1 MIRDFKKLKKKKAR
15 LAAITA
21 VDEKNLIYHFLLD
34 NKLKNI
40 RVKVNEGVTQS
51 ITKLFP
57 NAEFYEREIFE
68 TFGIKFKG
76 NKNLKHLFLREDV
89 KTPMKG

>member
-1 MIRDFKKLKKKKAR
+1 MLYDFKKLKEKGAR

-21 VDEKNLIYHFLLD
+21 VNEKNLIYHFFL
-34 NKLKNI
+34 NGKLENI
-40 RVKVNEGVTQS
+40 KIKVRNNNTPS

-68 TFGIKFKG
+68 TFGIRFRG
-76 NKNLKHLFLREDV
+76 NKNLKPLFLREDV
-89 KTPMKG
+89 KTPMRG